1 MTHLKFEEMKALQ
14 IIQHVP
20 TSKILSCSELD
31 CLVATDYLLMPF
43 DERTLNFLDALSK
56 SILADKLVNR
66 RPEMAALGFWLRR
79 GHLNRIYK
87 EQKNLILSSQY
98 IVAPV
103 GKVFHI
109 CPANVDT
116 MFIYSMVVS
125 LLMGNRNILRIS
137 KRVDAPHVFGLFDKL
152 NVLMETEDFGLFQ
165 EYINVI
171 SYDHNEDISSYL
183 SSSANARIIWGGDAT
198 IKTFQSFAKSPR
210 TKDIVFADRI
220 SLMILNSESIL
231 SCEGKLWGEF
241 LRNFFNDAYT
251 FDQMGCSS
259 PQTICFIGNEK
270 NCEEA
275 RRKIITGFNKFLPS
289 EYKND
294 IDSIASLKFNRMV
307 DDALGGRIL
316 KNYGTNLFK
325 LLKLAEPG
333 FSSSLHGCGGG
344 YFYYLDCQK
353 ISDLHALRV
362 PKVQTISHFGLP
374 EESKMHLKKLAYG
387 EGIDRIVDVGHALD
401 FNYIW
406 DGYNLFQELCRK
418 VYVEV

>member
-1 MTHLKFEEMKALQ
+1 MSDLQ
-14 IIQHVP
+14 LNQYVP
-20 TSKILSCSELD
+20 TSKIISCTELD
-31 CLVATDYLLMPF
+31 CFLATDYVLMPF

-66 RPEMAALGFWLRR
+66 RPEMVALGFWLRR
-79 GHLNRIYK
+79 SQLKRIYE
-87 EQKNLILSSQY
+87 EQKNLIHGSQH

-137 KRVDAPHVFGLFDKL
+137 KRVDASHVLGLFDKL
-152 NVLMETEDFGLFQ
+152 NVLLKTEDFALFK
-165 EYINVI
+165 EYINIV

-183 SSSANARIIWGGDAT
+183 SSSSNARLIWGGDST
-198 IKTFQSFAKSPR
+198 IKTFQSFAKAAR

-220 SLMILNSESIL
+220 SLMILNSENIL
-231 SCEGKLWGEF
+231 SCEGKLWVDF

-259 PQTICFIGNEK
+259 PQTIIFLGTDK
-270 NCEEA
+270 SCEEA
-275 RRKIITGFNKFLPS
+275 RSKITNGFNKFLLS
-289 EYKND
+289 EYEND
-294 IDSIASLKFNRMV
+294 ISSIASMKLNRMV
-307 DDALGGRIL
+307 DDVIDGRIL
-316 KNYGTNLFK
+316 NNYGTNLFK
-325 LLKLAEPG
+325 LLKLADPG
-333 FSSSLHGCGGG
+333 FASSLHGCGGG

-362 PKVQTISHFGLP
+362 PKIQTISYFGLS

-387 EGIDRIVDVGHALD
+387 EGIDRIVKVGHALD
-401 FNYIW
+401 FSYIW

-418 VYVEV
+418 VYVEA